1 MKNKKDALVIMEP
14 ETTTFIAQ
22 IVAGITFIAMAWFL
36 ARRMNKNRRA
46 MLESNAPKIAGE
58 DEMSGGA
65 RNPQQFEE
73 PDEAALDMMSE
84 LLGEDEDSTDEA

>member
-1 MKNKKDALVIMEP
+1 MKNKKGTVSTMDP
-14 ETTTFIAQ
+14 ELTTHIAQ
-22 IVAGITFIAMAWFL
+22 LVAGITFLAMAWFL
-36 ARRMNKNRRA
+36 AKRANKNRAA
-46 MLESNAPKIAGE
+46 MIESSAPKIAGE
-58 DEMSGGA
+58 DEMTGGA

>member
-1 MKNKKDALVIMEP
+1 MEP
-14 ETTTFIAQ
+14 ALTTAIAQ
-22 IVAGITFIAMAWFL
+22 MVAGIMFLAMAWFL
-36 ARRMNKNRRA
+36 ARRMNENRRA
-46 MLESNAPKIAGE
+46 MFKLNAPKIAGE
-58 DEMSGGA
+58 DEMSGAA

>member
-1 MKNKKDALVIMEP
+1 MEPALV
-14 ETTTFIAQ
+14 TAIAQ
-22 IVAGITFIAMAWFL
+22 VVAGIMFLAMAWFL
-36 ARRMNKNRRA
+36 ARRMNKNREA

-65 RNPQQFEE
+65 RNPQQFDE

-84 LLGEDEDSTDEA
+84 LLGEVEDSTDEA

>member
-1 MKNKKDALVIMEP
+1 MKNKKERVSIMDP
-14 ETTTFIAQ
+14 ELTTSIAQ
-22 IVAGITFIAMAWFL
+22 IVAGITLLAMAWFL
-36 ARRMNKNRRA
+36 TKRMNKNRA
-46 MLESNAPKIAGE
+46 EMLESNAPKIAGE

-84 LLGEDEDSTDEA
+84 LLGEDEDSTDES

>member
-1 MKNKKDALVIMEP
+1 
-14 ETTTFIAQ
+14 
-22 IVAGITFIAMAWFL
+22 
-36 ARRMNKNRRA
+36 

-84 LLGEDEDSTDEA
+84 LLGEVEDSTDEA

>member
-1 MKNKKDALVIMEP
+1 MEP
-14 ETTTFIAQ
+14 ALTTAIAQ
-22 IVAGITFIAMAWFL
+22 MVAGIMFLAMAWFL
-36 ARRMNKNRRA
+36 ARRMNENRRA